1 MRFSRTAPAAALLSL
16 ALVATGCGSK
26 KKSPDTTVAPETTVA
41 AAPDTTAAA
50 APDTTSAAA
59 TDTTVGATP
68 DSTAA
73 AASATTTAG
82 AAGAVNSDLKAAG
95 CPSPLVIQ
103 TDWYGEV
110 DHSELYALAG
120 DGGTVDKEK
129 GRYTAAL
136 IDPRNGTDT
145 GVQIE
150 IRNGGPATQFQNPVT
165 LMPTDKSIFAG
176 YVGSD
181 EAVQHAKDAPVMLV
195 MAPREKSPQIIMWD
209 PATYPD
215 VKSIAD
221 LKAKKV
227 TIRHFKGATYF
238 DYLLGAG
245 IVDAAQDDPSY
256 DGSSAVF
263 IAQGGKIAQ
272 QGFAT
277 AEPYVYKNVFKAW
290 GKDVAYQLISE
301 TGFDTYAEAIG
312 VTKDTFEAKKG
323 CLKVLVPMLQA
334 AQVNFIKNPGPTE
347 ARIVKVVTDE
357 GGSWTYDAGQAT
369 AATALSLQ
377 NKIIDNGPDK
387 TLGNFD
393 EAKNQKIIDILKP
406 IQAKAGNPIPDGLKP
421 SDFATNEFID
431 PSIGLP

>member
-1 MRFSRTAPAAALLSL
+1 MRVSRTASAAAVLSL
-16 ALVATGCGSK
+16 ALIVTGCGK
-26 KKSPDTTVAPETTVA
+26 KKSSDTTLAPETTVA
-41 AAPDTTAAA
+41 ATADTTPATEPVPETTAAGAVETTVAAGAETTVAAGTDTTAA
-50 APDTTSAAA
+50 
-59 TDTTVGATP
+59 
-68 DSTAA
+68 
-73 AASATTTAG
+73 AG

-95 CPSPLVIQ
+95 CPSPLVLQ
-103 TDWYGEV
+103 TDWYAEV
-110 DHSELYALAG
+110 DHSELYALAA

-150 IRNGGPATQFQNPVT
+150 IRNGGPATQFVNPVS

-181 EAVQHAKDAPVMLV
+181 EAVQHAKDAPIMLV
-195 MAPREKSPQIIMWD
+195 VAPREKSPQIIMWD

-215 VKSIAD
+215 VNAIAD
-221 LKAKKV
+221 LKAKGV

-238 DYLLGAG
+238 DYLLGKG
-245 IVDAAQDDPSY
+245 IVDPKQDDPSY

-277 AEPYVYKNVFKAW
+277 AEPYAYKNLFKEW
-290 GKDVAYQLISE
+290 GKDVKYQLISE

-323 CLKVLVPMLQA
+323 CLKVLVPMIQA
-334 AQVNFIKNPGPTE
+334 AQE
-347 ARIVKVVTDE
+347 
-357 GGSWTYDAGQAT
+357 
-369 AATALSLQ
+369 
-377 NKIIDNGPDK
+377 
-387 TLGNFD
+387 
-393 EAKNQKIIDILKP
+393 
-406 IQAKAGNPIPDGLKP
+406 
-421 SDFATNEFID
+421 
-431 PSIGLP
+431 IGRASCRERV